1 MLLMIDNYDSF
12 TYTLVN
18 YFESLDQE
26 VVVKRNDDIT
36 IDQIKQL
43 NPTQIVISPGPRSP
57 NEAGISLDVVANFYH
72 KKPILGVCL
81 GHQVIAQQFGAQVK
95 RAKQVMHGKTSI
107 ITHSKKGMFQGLP
120 NPLSVTRYHSL
131 IVDHDTLPTFIEP
144 TAWVETESQ
153 VNHDELMAMAM
164 KEYPVMGVQFHPES
178 VMSESGLAMLNNFV
192 LTTK

>member
-1 MLLMIDNYDSF
+1 MIDNYDSF

-36 IDQIKQL
+36 INQIKQL
-43 NPTQIVISPGPRSP
+43 KPTQIVISPGPRSP

-107 ITHSKKGMFQGLP
+107 ITHSKKGMFQDLP

-144 TAWVETESQ
+144 TAWVETESR

>member
-1 MLLMIDNYDSF
+1 MIDNYDSF

-18 YFESLDQE
+18 YFESLGQE

-36 IDQIKQL
+36 ISQIRQL

-57 NEAGISLDVVANFYH
+57 DEAGISLDVVANFYH

-81 GHQVIAQQFGAQVK
+81 GHQVIAQQFGAKVK

-107 ITHSKKGMFQGLP
+107 ITHSKKGMFDGLP

-153 VNHDELMAMAM
+153 VNHDELMAMTM
-164 KEYPVMGVQFHPES
+164 TEYPVMGVQFHPES

>member
-1 MLLMIDNYDSF
+1 MIDNYDSF

-36 IDQIKQL
+36 INQIKQL

-57 NEAGISLDVVANFYH
+57 NEAGISLDVIANFYH

-131 IVDHDTLPTFIEP
+131 IVDHETLPTFIEP

>member
-1 MLLMIDNYDSF
+1 MIDNYDSF

-131 IVDHDTLPTFIEP
+131 IVDYDTLPTFIEP
-144 TAWVETESQ
+144 TAWVETESN